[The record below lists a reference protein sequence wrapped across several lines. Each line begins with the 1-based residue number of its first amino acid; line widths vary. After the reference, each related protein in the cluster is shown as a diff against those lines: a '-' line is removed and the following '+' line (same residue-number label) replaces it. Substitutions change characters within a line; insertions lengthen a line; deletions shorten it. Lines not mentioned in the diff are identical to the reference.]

1 MSRLLPPAA
10 NLAFVRLGG
19 EMPEPDVVFQLVFA
33 LELGVAVN
41 AFERS
46 LVAVT
51 RRQVASQVLALVEQ
65 LPTDVT
71 FVTSTAVVDETVAAE
86 HALVHER
93 CSALDST
100 MTVHVLSI

>member
-19 EMPEPDVVFQLVFA
+19 EMPEADVVFQLVFA

-41 AFERS
+41 AGKRP

-71 FVTSTAVVDETVAAE
+71 LVTSTAVMDETVTAE
-86 HALVHER
+86 HPLVHER

-100 MTVHVLSI
+100 MTVLSI